1 MKNKKTFG
9 ISKEEKKVHEN
20 VLEIESKDM
29 NRLRKKENPG
39 NGKMVISPCNEE
51 TVSKSNNDLT
61 GVLSKMVIDSEENKM
76 DLKHLTNNPNHLNNH
91 QNPNNRKN
99 STEIQKEMKLS
110 LGTIGN
116 FETIEQNNHKKEMNP
131 RLSQDNKFY
140 YIERENQLLIN
151 KYGPELYNYSK
162 ELENEA
168 VFPNF
173 LQRHKID
180 PTIRTKMI
188 DWMIEVLYAYH
199 SDPPT
204 LFLAI
209 HLLDMYIAK
218 SEVVLT
224 NNDVHLTGIVC
235 LYIASKMEDL
245 VPLRMSHVKAK
256 IGHNKFSEKKIR
268 EKEKLI
274 LNTINFQMIT
284 TSTYEFVKTFFYDF
298 YHNNQEFIKRFN
310 MYKHIECFENICLFL
325 SKLMSHSEEFSNYKY
340 SVKAIASVVTAF
352 DILRSHVNDM
362 TKAEE
367 SFLREWVNYSY

>member
-1 MKNKKTFG
+1 
-9 ISKEEKKVHEN
+9 
-20 VLEIESKDM
+20 
-29 NRLRKKENPG
+29 
-39 NGKMVISPCNEE
+39 
-51 TVSKSNNDLT
+51 
-61 GVLSKMVIDSEENKM
+61 M
-76 DLKHLTNNPNHLNNH
+76 DLKHATNNPNHLNNH
-91 QNPNNRKN
+91 QNLNNKKN
-99 STEIQKEMKLS
+99 STEINNDMKLS
-110 LGTIGN
+110 LGNIGN
-116 FETIEQNNHKKEMNP
+116 FETIEQNNQKKEMNP

-209 HLLDMYIAK
+209 HLLDLYIAK
-218 SEVVLT
+218 SEVLLT
-224 NNDVHLTGIVC
+224 NNDIHLTGIVC

-298 YHNNQEFIKRFN
+298 FHNNQEFIKRFN

-362 TKAEE
+362 SRAEE
-367 SFLREWVNYSY
+367 VFLREWVKLIVLINLF